1 MVAVDMMSNEQGAI
15 MPNVKT
21 VVAVPAKLDQRT
33 KVGLER
39 REKMRKRL
47 LTAIMSGYAQR
58 ESHVQLNIDDVTREA
73 QVSRQTF
80 YLYFTS
86 LEDAVSKLG
95 QEFADEMSFNM
106 EKFSTRNHGP
116 LNSLIAGILIF
127 LLRSVTDPLWGAFVS
142 RTYHLSK
149 DAYLLGI
156 VQRDLTSARE
166 EKSIRFDDLH
176 AATDFYVGSVKEG
189 VGRLAMPNKHSRAY
203 VEHFAVMVLLGLQVP
218 YDDAKDLVQEN
229 AIYIRG
235 LAPDCFPWWRDPW
248 LSS

>member
-1 MVAVDMMSNEQGAI
+1 
-15 MPNVKT
+15 MPTVKT

-58 ESHVQLNIDDVTREA
+58 ESHVQLNIDDIAREA
-73 QVSRQTF
+73 KVSRQTF

-86 LEDAVSKLG
+86 LEDAVGKLG

-106 EKFSTRNHGP
+106 EKFSTRDHGP
-116 LNSLIAGILIF
+116 LHRLTAGILIF
-127 LLRSVTDPLWGAFVS
+127 LLRSVTDPLWGAFIS
-142 RTYHLSK
+142 RTHHLSK

-156 VQRDLTSARE
+156 VRRDLISARE
-166 EKSIRFDDLH
+166 ANLIRFDDLRS
-176 AATDFYVGSVKEG
+176 ATDFYVGCVREG
-189 VGRLAMPNKHSRAY
+189 VGRLVTPNEHSRAY
-203 VEHFAVMVLLGLQVP
+203 VEHFAVMVLLGLQVS
-218 YDDAKDLVQEN
+218 YDDAKDLVHEN

-248 LSS
+248 LSR

>member
-1 MVAVDMMSNEQGAI
+1 

-21 VVAVPAKLDQRT
+21 VVVVPAKPDQRT
-33 KVGLER
+33 QIGLER

-47 LTAIMSGYAQR
+47 LTAIMSSYAQR
-58 ESHVQLNIDDVTREA
+58 ESHVQLNIDDVAREA
-73 QVSRQTF
+73 KVSRQTF

-86 LEDAVSKLG
+86 LEDAVGKLG

-106 EKFSTRNHGP
+106 EDFSKRSHGP
-116 LNSLIAGILIF
+116 LHRLTAGILIF

-142 RTYHLSK
+142 RTHHLSK

-156 VQRDLTSARE
+156 VRRDLTLARDANL
-166 EKSIRFDDLH
+166 IRFDDLH
-176 AATDFYVGSVKEG
+176 AATDFYVGCVREG
-189 VGRLAMPNKHSRAY
+189 VGRLVTRDEHSRAY

-218 YDDAKDLVQEN
+218 YDEARDIVHER
-229 AIYIRG
+229 AIHIRG

-248 LSS
+248 LSR